1 MAETNFVV
9 EHTVTITYTKD
20 NKRKAKM
27 TFDCRKLEGSSEMFI
42 KLASNNQVS
51 RLLGFPREPRS
62 KYPMAKTKFI
72 SQMKQARD
80 RLYIEAYHQAIID
93 EEKVVLDIGD
103 DEINTSTHP
112 PINIPEKIVEI
123 DVPMIQGVESQR
135 IKVVLQP
142 PRSALEVMATPQ
154 SLTYLSKVLGAHVQ
168 KKLAEDALVED
179 GEDEIVED
187 GEDEIVDD
195 DGDDDDED
203 GADEMNDEVLDAD

>member
-1 MAETNFVV
+1 
-9 EHTVTITYTKD
+9 
-20 NKRKAKM
+20 
-27 TFDCRKLEGSSEMFI
+27 
-42 KLASNNQVS
+42 
-51 RLLGFPREPRS
+51 
-62 KYPMAKTKFI
+62 MAKTKFI

-93 EEKVVLDIGD
+93 EEKVVLHLGD

-123 DVPMIQGVESQR
+123 DVPMIQGVESRR

-142 PRSALEVMATPQ
+142 SRYALEVMATPQ

-168 KKLAEDALVED
+168 KKLAMAALCA
-179 GEDEIVED
+179 ED

-195 DGDDDDED
+195 DDDDED

>member
-1 MAETNFVV
+1 MAEINFVV

-72 SQMKQARD
+72 SLMKQARD
-80 RLYIEAYHQAIID
+80 RLYIEAYHRAIID

-123 DVPMIQGVESQR
+123 DVPMIQGVESRR

-142 PRSALEVMATPQ
+142 PRSALEVMTTPQ

-168 KKLAEDALVED
+168 KKLAMAALL
-179 GEDEIVED
+179 ED

>member
-1 MAETNFVV
+1 MAEINFVV
-9 EHTVTITYTKD
+9 EHTVTITNTKD
-20 NKRKAKM
+20 KKRKAKM

-72 SQMKQARD
+72 SQLKHARD
-80 RLYIEAYHQAIID
+80 RLYTKAMHQAIID
-93 EEKVVLDIGD
+93 DEKVVLDLGD

-112 PINIPEKIVEI
+112 PIDIPEQIVEI

-168 KKLAEDALVED
+168 KKLAMAALL
-179 GEDEIVED
+179 ED

-195 DGDDDDED
+195 DDDDED

>member
-72 SQMKQARD
+72 TQMNHARD
-80 RLYIEAYHQAIID
+80 RLYTKAVHQAIID
-93 EEKVVLDIGD
+93 EEKVVLDLGD
-103 DEINTSTHP
+103 DEIDTSAHP
-112 PINIPEKIVEI
+112 SIEIAENIVEI
-123 DVPMIQGVESQR
+123 DVPPIAGIESQT
-135 IKVVLQP
+135 IKVVLAP
-142 PRSALEVMATPQ
+142 PRASLEVMATKDQ
-154 SLTYLSKVLGAHVQ
+154 LSYLSKVLSAHVD
-168 KKLAEDALVED
+168 KKLAMDDAGVEE

-187 GEDEIVDD
+187 DF
-195 DGDDDDED
+195 DED
-203 GADEMNDEVLDAD
+203 GANEERGAGRRLV

>member
-72 SQMKQARD
+72 SQMKHARD
-80 RLYIEAYHQAIID
+80 RLYTKATHQAIID
-93 EEKVVLDIGD
+93 EEKVVLDLGD

-112 PINIPEKIVEI
+112 SVDIPEQIIEI

-154 SLTYLSKVLGAHVQ
+154 PLTYLSKVLGAHVQ
-168 KKLAEDALVED
+168 KKLDMAALCA
-179 GEDEIVED
+179 ED

>member
-72 SQMKQARD
+72 SQMKHARD
-80 RLYIEAYHQAIID
+80 RLYTKAIHQAIID
-93 EEKVVLDIGD
+93 DEKVVLDLGD

-112 PINIPEKIVEI
+112 PVDIPEQIVEI

-168 KKLAEDALVED
+168 KKLAMAALL
-179 GEDEIVED
+179 ED